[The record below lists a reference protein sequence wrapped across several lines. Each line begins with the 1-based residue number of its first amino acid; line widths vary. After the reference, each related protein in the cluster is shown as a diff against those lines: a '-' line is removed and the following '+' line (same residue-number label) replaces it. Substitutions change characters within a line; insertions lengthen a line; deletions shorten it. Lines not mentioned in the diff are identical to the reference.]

1 MKNLF
6 RISIVLIVLL
16 LIIFNF
22 KSDNSSST
30 VIVVEANDPVFE
42 YGICLDSFI
51 VHRGV
56 VNSGQTLGEIFYLH
70 HIDHPVINKIVQKSK
85 NIFDFR
91 KAAPDNK
98 YTVLCSKDSNE
109 IAQYLIYEESVSS
122 YIVFDITKN
131 IDVIKNVKKYKIN
144 KKYQFLDGVFLN
156 VLEKYPEKMPNIFFN
171 MFMNSSN
178 TAIKFLSNK
187 SNIFEDIN
195 IISKMPKIIFM
206 KALFC

>member
-22 KSDNSSST
+22 KSDNSSNT

-91 KAAPDNK
+91 HT
-98 YTVLCSKDSNE
+98 Y
-109 IAQYLIYEESVSS
+109 
-122 YIVFDITKN
+122 F
-131 IDVIKNVKKYKIN
+131 
-144 KKYQFLDGVFLN
+144 
-156 VLEKYPEKMPNIFFN
+156 
-171 MFMNSSN
+171 
-178 TAIKFLSNK
+178 
-187 SNIFEDIN
+187 
-195 IISKMPKIIFM
+195 
-206 KALFC
+206 